1 MWIRRRELVFPQE
14 EAKQQALQ
22 QLWGDIAAIVT
33 VRKGGEMDVAVYQ
46 VFFDHLAPY
55 IIVISR
61 LYHTILPYP
70 LRFTS
75 CARCSI
81 AMRFRLR
88 KSIFPVP
95 NIGNASTFMK
105 FWRDGI

>member
-1 MWIRRRELVFPQE
+1 MWVRRRELVFPQE

-22 QLWGDIAAIVT
+22 HFWRDIAAIIA
-33 VRKGGEMDVAVYQ
+33 VRKGGEMDVAVDQ
-46 VFFDHLAPY
+46 GFFDHLAPY
-55 IIVISR
+55 IIGALASI
-61 LYHTILPYP
+61 TTLPYP
-70 LRFTS
+70 PRLTS
-75 CARCSI
+75 CTRCSI

-95 NIGNASTFMK
+95 NIGNASTLMK